1 MKTSLSIF
9 TIALMLGIL
18 FSPLRAQS
26 NKKVIRNEAVADFS
40 SIRLQAVGDI
50 FFTQSDDYFLRVE
63 GPEEYVKKV
72 TVTVKDGK
80 LVLSYKQKN
89 NDSKKLKY
97 YISAPDLSRVD
108 VEGVGSFRCEKKLK
122 LKNLEL
128 NMTGVGSINIAD
140 LECKTLR
147 ARLEGVGKVN
157 VHVNCVNL
165 IANADGVG
173 HMTLSGYAKTT
184 KITKDGIGGV
194 NTRNLETGE

>member
-50 FFTQSDDYFLRVE
+50 FFTQSDDYSLRVE

-89 NDSKKLKY
+89 NDSKKLKH

-147 ARLEGVGKVN
+147 TRLEGVGKVN

-173 HMTLSGYAKTT
+173 HMILSGYAKTT

>member
-1 MKTSLSIF
+1 M
-9 TIALMLGIL
+9 
-18 FSPLRAQS
+18 
-26 NKKVIRNEAVADFS
+26 
-40 SIRLQAVGDI
+40 
-50 FFTQSDDYFLRVE
+50 
-63 GPEEYVKKV
+63 
-72 TVTVKDGK
+72 
-80 LVLSYKQKN
+80 
-89 NDSKKLKY
+89 LKY
-97 YISAPDLSRVD
+97 YISAPELSRVD

-173 HMTLSGYAKTT
+173 HMTLSGYAKTA

>member
-1 MKTSLSIF
+1 M
-9 TIALMLGIL
+9 
-18 FSPLRAQS
+18 
-26 NKKVIRNEAVADFS
+26 IRNEAVADFS

-50 FFTQSDDYFLRVE
+50 FFTQSDDYSLRVE

-147 ARLEGVGKVN
+147 TRLEGVGKVN

-173 HMTLSGYAKTT
+173 HMILSGYAKTT